1 MTIGGSL
8 ALYFIIW
15 WTVLFAILPW
25 GNRAHEEYDKG
36 LAGSAPRNPRIKQ
49 KFLITGVIA
58 TVIWAGICLLIIYD
72 VVDLFEMGRDMAVE
86 DYGQ

>member
-1 MTIGGSL
+1 MTWFS
-8 ALYFIIW
+8 ALVVYLMVF

-25 GNRAHEEYDKG
+25 GNRAHEEHDKG

-49 KFLITGVIA
+49 KFLITGAIA
-58 TVIWAGICLLIIYD
+58 TVIWAVICLLIIYD
-72 VVDLFEMGRDMAVE
+72 AVDLFEMGREMAVE

>member
-1 MTIGGSL
+1 MTWFS
-8 ALYFIIW
+8 ALVVYLMVF